1 MQAEHYQTSPFT
13 AFPCVATCYD
23 RPLLEP
29 ALRSRSITRDFDSN
43 PTYNLVSNPARIVL
57 RCQTIG
63 TENLLLDTRSC
74 EATSESRSNKYPQSL
89 DISMAK
95 LPGPGSHTIH
105 ILLVLFLLRH
115 CSSLA
120 VRQNAGCGFH
130 IRTNGTVS
138 FPVGEL
144 ASGQA
149 RAGSDMKASLFTWF
163 GDAFVDQQGRG
174 CWWTRTFHH
183 TISLRCSLLEIA
195 CASRRLTVNFET
207 AQHLRPYSSAI
218 RARCPTTATRST
230 ATAS

>member
-1 MQAEHYQTSPFT
+1 MQVEHYQTSPFT
-13 AFPCVATCYD
+13 AFPCVVTCHD

-29 ALRSRSITRDFDSN
+29 ALRSPSNTRVFDLIL
-43 PTYNLVSNPARIVL
+43 TYNLVSNPPRIAL
-57 RCQTIG
+57 RYQTIG
-63 TENLLLDTRSC
+63 TGNPPLDTQSC
-74 EATSESRSNKYPQSL
+74 EATSESRSNRHPQSL

-105 ILLVLFLLRH
+105 VLLVLLLLRH

-174 CWWTRTFHH
+174 CWWTRTFHY
-183 TISLRCSLLEIA
+183 TISLRCSLLVA
-195 CASRRLTVNFET
+195 RASM
-207 AQHLRPYSSAI
+207 
-218 RARCPTTATRST
+218 C
-230 ATAS
+230 